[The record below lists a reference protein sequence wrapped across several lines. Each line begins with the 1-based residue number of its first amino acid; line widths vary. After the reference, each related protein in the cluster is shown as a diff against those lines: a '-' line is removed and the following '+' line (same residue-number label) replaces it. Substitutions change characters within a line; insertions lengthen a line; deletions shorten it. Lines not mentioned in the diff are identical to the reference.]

1 MSKKFS
7 HINTRGTGAEL
18 VIKPFPAW
26 NGEEGSVKFTLSP
39 QKGIIDFKNDDSLE
53 FFCTPNDI
61 AKILC
66 VFRGIDES
74 VNDGMGIL
82 RLGSVMKLEHR
93 IEPLPG
99 FVLSIGEKDVEDIK
113 HLHIVLDQYE
123 ALELCLALEGLMS
136 KLVFGM

>member
-26 NGEEGSVKFTLSP
+26 NGEEGSVKFTLSS

-61 AKILC
+61 AHMIG
-66 VFRGIDES
+66 VFRGMDES
-74 VNDGMGIL
+74 VKNGMGIR

-93 IEPLPG
+93 TEPLPG
-99 FVLSIGEKDVEDIK
+99 YILSIDEKDGESMK

-123 ALELCLALEGLMS
+123 ALELNLALEGLMS
-136 KLVFGM
+136 KLVFGI